1 MYVVRVSGVA
11 LEPIGSAWA
20 AYSPLSGETHLLNN
34 SSAAMLECLSEERP
48 MHVDVLCTEL
58 AALSGMTTAEV
69 ADICA
74 TSWSSL
80 VQAGVIRVQGTP
92 AGDGH

>member
-1 MYVVRVSGVA
+1 MYVVRVPGVA
-11 LEPIGSAWA
+11 LEPIGNTWA
-20 AYSPLSGETHLLNN
+20 AFSPLSGETHLLND

-48 MHVDVLCTEL
+48 KHVDVLCAEL
-58 AALSGMTTAEV
+58 AALSGMTTADV

-80 VQAGVIRVQGTP
+80 VQAGVIRVQGRP